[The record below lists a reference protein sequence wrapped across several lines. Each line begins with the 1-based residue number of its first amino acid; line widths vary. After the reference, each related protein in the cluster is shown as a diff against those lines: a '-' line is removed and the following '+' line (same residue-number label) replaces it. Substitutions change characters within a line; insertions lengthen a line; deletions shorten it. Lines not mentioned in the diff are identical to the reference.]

1 MIAFEFFSVALSFV
15 PSLFHLC
22 THGILGLTP
31 FLQAMRNNLSKLAG
45 LASLSLLPETV
56 YAQHIPTWFAVAVLS
71 PLAVILLAIIL
82 GILSRSW
89 RTGATHAGLILAWVL
104 LFGLASYFVEND
116 YIIRT
121 PLVLYAAH
129 AVLIFLMIVV
139 NIAKRIGNAGKV
151 EGQSKNE

>member
-1 MIAFEFFSVALSFV
+1 MD
-15 PSLFHLC
+15 
-22 THGILGLTP
+22 GIPGLTMVLRP
-31 FLQAMRNNLSKLAG
+31 KRNYLLKVAG
-45 LASLSLLPETV
+45 LAPLSLLPETA

-71 PLAVILLAIIL
+71 PLVVILLAIIL

-89 RTGATHAGLILAWVL
+89 RIGATHTGLILAWVL

-121 PLVLYAAH
+121 PLVLYTAH

-139 NIAKRIGNAGKV
+139 NIAKRIGNDGKV
-151 EGQSKNE
+151 EGQNENE